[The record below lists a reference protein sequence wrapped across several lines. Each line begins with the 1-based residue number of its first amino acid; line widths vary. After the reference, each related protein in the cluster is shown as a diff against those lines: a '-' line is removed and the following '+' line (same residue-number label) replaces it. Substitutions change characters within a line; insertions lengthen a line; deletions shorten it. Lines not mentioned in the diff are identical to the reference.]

1 MIPILLALLGAV
13 PAAPAPAA
21 AEPLVVN
28 TAWLAAHLHDKHLIL
43 FQIGDRASR
52 PVYDSAHIA
61 GAQFLAPLSEF
72 STPRVEGALVLEL
85 PSVETLDSVLESKG
99 ISNDSRIVLYF
110 ARQYLSPTSRAA
122 FTLEY
127 MGLGGQVSI
136 LDGGLEAWKAEGRPV
151 TADVPTVTPG
161 HFTPHPHPEL
171 VANAEFVKAHLEDQA
186 VRIVDARD
194 TAFYNGRE
202 TRQGRN
208 GHIPGAA
215 SLYFGSVVDS
225 AGKFLPVS
233 ELRGLFAKAGV
244 QPGQTVVTYCHI
256 GQQAS
261 FLWFA
266 ARYLGYSA
274 KLYDG
279 SFQDWAARSEL
290 PVVNPAAPKPPA
302 P

>member
-1 MIPILLALLGAV
+1 MTLLFLTALSGVL
-13 PAAPAPAA
+13 AALRPRTAA
-21 AEPLVVN
+21 DPLVVS
-28 TAWLAAHLHDKHLIL
+28 TTWLAEHLDDQHLIL
-43 FQIGDRASR
+43 FHLGDRRLR
-52 PVYDSAHIA
+52 PPHDPAHIA
-61 GAQFLAPLSEF
+61 GAHVLAPLSEF

-85 PSVETLDSVLESKG
+85 PSVETPDSVLESKG
-99 ISNDSRIVLYF
+99 VSNDSHIVLYF
-110 ARQYLSPTSRAA
+110 ARQYFSPTSRAV

-127 MGLGGQVSI
+127 MGLAGRVSI

-151 TADVPTVTPG
+151 TAEVPAVSPG

-171 VANAEFVKAHLEDQA
+171 VANADYVKGHLEDKA

-194 TAFYNGRE
+194 TAFYNGHE

-215 SLYFGSVVDS
+215 SLYFGRVVGS
-225 AGKFLPVS
+225 NGKFLSPAQLKAV
-233 ELRGLFAKAGV
+233 FADAGV

-261 FLWFA
+261 FVWFA
-266 ARYLGYSA
+266 ARYLGYNA

-279 SFQDWAARSEL
+279 PLHGRASPAAL
-290 PVVNPAAPKPPA
+290 PGVNPTAPKPE
-302 P
+302 